1 VAYALWVR
9 VKAPQAVQP
18 WRSLHTCVLSQECRD
33 TAFGCGLF
41 RTRGLEANKGAFSLW
56 VRVKAP
62 QAVVALALAIHV
74 SLANRDT
81 RVWHGA
87 TENGP

>member
-1 VAYALWVR
+1 
-9 VKAPQAVQP
+9 
-18 WRSLHTCVLSQECRD
+18 LSQECRD

-62 QAVVALALAIHV
+62 QAVQ
-74 SLANRDT
+74 
-81 RVWHGA
+81 
-87 TENGP
+87 P